1 MTTNIHLIPLIICSK
16 MPEAQILMINLL
28 KCCMKKSGK
37 YSDRHEIL
45 VNVLLDGDVF
55 IASPDFLSVF
65 SSDFGK

>member
-1 MTTNIHLIPLIICSK
+1 